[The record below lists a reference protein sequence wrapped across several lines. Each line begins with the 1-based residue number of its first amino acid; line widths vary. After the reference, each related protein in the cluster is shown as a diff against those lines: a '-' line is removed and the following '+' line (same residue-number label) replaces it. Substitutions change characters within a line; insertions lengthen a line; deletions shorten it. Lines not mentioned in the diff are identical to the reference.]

1 MYKSIEVNF
10 LCLQGGIYMLEIMDT
25 YSGGWSIL
33 FIAIFEC
40 ISVGWIYG
48 KVLFFI
54 VYTQYVRVL
63 LLAVYEYQ
71 IVKVCLPP
79 EQVYSDS
86 WTTSN

>member
-1 MYKSIEVNF
+1 
-10 LCLQGGIYMLEIMDT
+10 MLEIMDT

-48 KVLFFI
+48 WFFFI
-54 VYTQYVRVL
+54 VYTHYVRVL
-63 LLAVYEYQ
+63 SLEVYEYQ
-71 IVKVCLPP
+71 IHVVKVYLPP